1 MSLINLVRQAGLG
14 AVESTM
20 PVAIRF
26 GTVTKTNPLEINV
39 EQHKPLDQ
47 SFLTV
52 TEQLTEYKVT
62 VNGETITIRRGLQ
75 VGDRVVLV
83 RIQGS
88 GKYIVFDRVV

>member
-20 PVAIRF
+20 PVVIRF